1 MLHCTEYAPPAIDRR
16 FWSIFLVSIAI
27 HAGVLAWN
35 HAEKL
40 QQPEL
45 PPLVASLRAM
55 TPAPLSPSE
64 TLVEALPVQPQQ
76 KIPPQAAR
84 RESPS
89 KPVLATAAG
98 AADNAPLAP
107 VVAPVAIS
115 EGAPAPQASP
125 VPMATPALATPTQE
139 DVLANYR
146 RRLSDLLARQQD
158 YPRIAAMRGWEG
170 EVRVRVRI
178 ARKGSLIGVTL
189 DSSSGYEIL
198 DKHALAM
205 LEGLGSLPAFPEG
218 FSPGELQVVVPV
230 TYLLRKPT

>member
-1 MLHCTEYAPPAIDRR
+1 MLRSIDCAPPVIDRR
-16 FWSIFLVSIAI
+16 FGAIFLVSIAI

-35 HAEKL
+35 FAEKL

-45 PPLVASLRAM
+45 PPLVASLRAV
-55 TPAPLSPSE
+55 TPAPRSPSE
-64 TLVEALPVQPQQ
+64 TLVEALPVPLPQ

-89 KPVLATAAG
+89 KPVLASAAR
-98 AADNAPLAP
+98 AADIAPFAP
-107 VVAPVAIS
+107 AVAPVAIS
-115 EGAPAPQASP
+115 EGVPAPQAPP
-125 VPMATPALATPTQE
+125 VPMAAPVSATPTQE

-146 RRLSDLLARQQD
+146 RRLTDLLARQQD

-205 LEGLGSLPAFPEG
+205 LEGLGSLPALPEG

-230 TYLLRKPT
+230 TYSLRKPT